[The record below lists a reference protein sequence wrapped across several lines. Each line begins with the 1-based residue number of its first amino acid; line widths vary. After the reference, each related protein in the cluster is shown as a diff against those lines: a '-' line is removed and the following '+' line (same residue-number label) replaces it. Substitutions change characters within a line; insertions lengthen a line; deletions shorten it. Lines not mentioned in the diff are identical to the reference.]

1 MRKVIIM
8 LVLGMLST
16 SLTTAQ
22 DLTPKW
28 EELTASDWDKAL
40 AESDSTCI
48 LPLGILEKHGPQAP
62 MGSDLIVARSI
73 ALEAAKNEYAVV
85 FPEFF
90 FGQINEAKHIGG
102 TVALSSDMVW
112 DILKATVE
120 EIARNGFKKIILVN
134 GHGGNNYLL
143 PYFVQTQLE
152 EEKDYVTYLFDS
164 EFDAEQT
171 EKINELRN
179 SDPSEDM
186 HGGEGETSLLLYL
199 RPELVKLDE
208 APNESGADQARLDLP
223 ESLYTGI
230 WWYARFPGHY
240 AGKAEGATAELGELM
255 FDFRVESLVEAL
267 GHAKGD
273 DITPAVQREYFDKVE
288 HLNR

>member
-1 MRKVIIM
+1 MKKIIF
-8 LVLGMLST
+8 LIILCVVVPELLPAQE
-16 SLTTAQ
+16 LTT
-22 DLTPKW
+22 KW
-28 EELTASDWDKAL
+28 EELTASDWEEAL

-62 MGSDLIVARSI
+62 IGSDLIKARSI
-73 ALEAAKNEYAVV
+73 ALEAAENEYAVV

-112 DILKATVE
+112 DILKATVD

-152 EEKDYVTYLFDS
+152 EEKDYVTYLFDYEADSAQTQKVNEMRKS
-164 EFDAEQT
+164 EA
-171 EKINELRN
+171 
-179 SDPSEDM
+179 SGDM
-186 HGGEGETSLLLYL
+186 HGGEGETSILMHL

-208 APNESGADQARLDLP
+208 APKESGADRDRLDLP

-240 AGKAEGATAELGELM
+240 AGKGEVATAELGKLM
-255 FDFRVESLVEAL
+255 FDHRVESLVEAL
-267 GHAKGD
+267 DHVKGD
-273 DITPAVQREYFDKVE
+273 NVTPAIQREYFDE
-288 HLNR
+288 IEDLNR